1 MSQHDPDG
9 ARGGLNV
16 SMTLF
21 AVEYGDSLEEPGY
34 IVRFRAEDKPSMAR
48 LGGMLFSMP
57 EGAARHLMNNVWWVR
72 EESMEYLVHCI
83 PSLGSQISR
92 LASGEE
98 TLL

>member
-1 MSQHDPDG
+1 MSHKGPD
-9 ARGGLNV
+9 ATPGGLNV

-21 AVEYGDSLEEPGY
+21 AVEYGDTVEEPGY

-57 EGAARHLMNNVWWVR
+57 EGAVRHLMNNVWWLR

-83 PSLGSQISR
+83 PSLGTQIAR

>member
-1 MSQHDPDG
+1 MSQYDSDG
-9 ARGGLNV
+9 TRGGLNV

-34 IVRFRAEDKPSMAR
+34 LVRFKAEDKPSMAR
-48 LGGMLFSMP
+48 LGGMLFNMP

-83 PSLGSQISR
+83 PSLGTQISR
-92 LASGEE
+92 LASGQE